1 VNVLLF
7 SLSAPVNVEV
17 AGRVWDRSPKVE
29 IKYGS

>member
-17 AGRVWDRSPKVE
+17 AGWVWERSPMVE
-29 IKYGS
+29 IRYGS